1 MKSATARWGMARL
14 VPLVFTLGV
23 AMSDV
28 GSALD
33 DLLGLL
39 DLEPL
44 EVNLF
49 RGQSRDL
56 GGKAVFGGQVIGQAL
71 VAASRTVEGR
81 LPHSLHA
88 YFLRPG
94 DMAHPIVY
102 EVDRVRD
109 GKRFTARR
117 VQAIQGGEVI
127 LRMICSFQVPEQ
139 GFEHQAR
146 CPTSRRPSPCGHRE
160 SWWREWLASVPE
172 VPPRVREAFERRTA
186 VEFRPVE
193 PRNPCSRGGPAE
205 ASVLGAGERK
215 LSDAPLLHDCVLAYA
230 SDFSLLSTAL
240 PAARR
245 LVAHAGVRGGQ
256 HRPRLWFHRTFRV
269 DDWLLYAM
277 DSPTAQGG
285 RGLSRGLFFDS
296 GRAGSLRAWCR
307 KISCAGF
314 RAAPHG
320 RTRARPGGDA
330 RVEVPQLRR
339 PGPGAEHSLP
349 GALRLEVPDIVTG
362 HRSGSRGTA
371 APRN

>member
-1 MKSATARWGMARL
+1 VSE
-14 VPLVFTLGV
+14 
-23 AMSDV
+23 V

-33 DLLGLL
+33 DLLRLL

-94 DMAHPIVY
+94 DMARPIVY

-109 GKRFTARR
+109 GKSFTARR
-117 VQAIQGGEVI
+117 VQAIQGGEV
-127 LRMICSFQVPEQ
+127 LLSMICSFQVPEP
-139 GFEHQAR
+139 GFEHQA
-146 CPTSRRPSPCGHRE
+146 PMPEVPAPESLRPQRE
-160 SWWREWLASVPE
+160 LVKEWLAAVPQ
-172 VPPRVREAFERRTA
+172 VPPRIREAFERRTA

-193 PRNPCSRGGPAE
+193 PRNPLVPMVDPPRQSFWVRSNGP
-205 ASVLGAGERK
+205 LP
-215 LSDAPLLHDCVLAYA
+215 DAPLLHACVLAYA

-240 PAARR
+240 RPHGVSWLTPGLA
-245 LVAHAGVRGGQ
+245 VASIDHA
-256 HRPRLWFHRTFRV
+256 LWFHRPFRV

-285 RGLSRGLFFDS
+285 RGLSRGQFFD
-296 GRAGSLRAWCR
+296 RAGRLVVSVAQESLM
-307 KISCAGF
+307 
-314 RAAPHG
+314 
-320 RTRARPGGDA
+320 
-330 RVEVPQLRR
+330 RR
-339 PGPGAEHSLP
+339 L
-349 GALRLEVPDIVTG
+349 
-362 HRSGSRGTA
+362 GS
-371 APRN
+371 